1 VSNLPNRP
9 NWVSPKEA
17 REILGVTRNTLK
29 GLVRKGILPAYTIE
43 GVVGIRFRR
52 PEVEALIKPVVPENA
67 PTSKVAKTKR
77 APTRKK
83 R

>member
-1 VSNLPNRP
+1 MSDSS
-9 NWVSPKEA
+9 NWVSPKET

-43 GVVGIRFRR
+43 GVVGLRFKR
-52 PEVEALIKPVVPENA
+52 PEVEALIKRVEPQKA
-67 PTSKVAKTKR
+67 VAKKIARPKR
-77 APTRKK
+77 AATRKT

>member
-1 VSNLPNRP
+1 MSDSSD
-9 NWVSPKEA
+9 WVSPKET

-43 GVVGIRFRR
+43 GVVGLRFKR
-52 PEVEALIKPVVPENA
+52 PEVEALIKRVEPEKSM
-67 PTSKVAKTKR
+67 TKKKVKPKR
-77 APTRKK
+77 STQRKA

>member
-1 VSNLPNRP
+1 MSNLP

-29 GLVRKGILPAYTIE
+29 GLVRKGILPAYTVE
-43 GVVGIRFRR
+43 GVVGIRFKR
-52 PEVEALIKPVVPENA
+52 PEVEALIKPVVSEKA
-67 PTSKVAKTKR
+67 SAQKQGKSKR
-77 APTRKK
+77 APTRKT

>member
-1 VSNLPNRP
+1 VSDSSD
-9 NWVSPKEA
+9 WVSPKET

-43 GVVGIRFRR
+43 GVVGIRFKR
-52 PEVEALIKPVVPENA
+52 PEVEALIKRVEPEQA
-67 PTSKVAKTKR
+67 KVKKPAKPKR
-77 APTRKK
+77 SATRKT